1 MSTVITTTHA
11 SEARLHLL
19 ADVAASQLP
28 VIEEYHMDSDSDQA
42 GPCSSSSSSRSAD
55 CSYRLE
61 SPSRRIVGSLHISC
75 DPYATSPSPP
85 KPFKRSVASNSLAST
100 RSKTRT
106 RGHAKA
112 KDLAAL
118 SLEKKIKQ
126 QEVKERA
133 SKIRT
138 VENSPV
144 NQQQLLVLRMVYDQ
158 ITMYPS
164 ETWMAIIAVTIR
176 RALKQVKNWFSNERQ
191 KHNGKKDEDIVRM
204 VSGEGER
211 LRLRSVAVDYCKA
224 EEWTDA
230 FFEEVVM
237 IHHLKVST
245 LLRLDESRQPRGDPV
260 MNSPSPRS

>member
-85 KPFKRSVASNSLAST
+85 KPFK
-100 RSKTRT
+100 RT

>member
-85 KPFKRSVASNSLAST
+85 KPFKRPKISLPSVSRRRLSNR
-100 RSKTRT
+100 RSR
-106 RGHAKA
+106 
-112 KDLAAL
+112 
-118 SLEKKIKQ
+118 
-126 QEVKERA
+126 
-133 SKIRT
+133 
-138 VENSPV
+138 N
-144 NQQQLLVLRMVYDQ
+144 LLVLRMVYDQ